1 MKILIIPFF
10 IMLVCILGFV
20 VYKDTEV
27 KRQQELN
34 ELMNEVNQ
42 TQNVEEMDS
51 SFALNPTQT
60 AEK

>member
-34 ELMNEVNQ
+34 QLMNEVNQ
-42 TQNVEEMDS
+42 TQNVEGMDS
-51 SFALNPTQT
+51 SFSLNSAQT

>member
-1 MKILIIPFF
+1 MKSLIIPFF

-42 TQNVEEMDS
+42 TQNVEGMDS
-51 SFALNPTQT
+51 SFALNPAQT

>member
-1 MKILIIPFF
+1 MKILIIPFS

-51 SFALNPTQT
+51 SFALNPAQT

>member
-34 ELMNEVNQ
+34 QLMNEVNQ
-42 TQNVEEMDS
+42 TQNVEGVDS
-51 SFALNPTQT
+51 SFSLNSAQT

>member
-34 ELMNEVNQ
+34 QLMNEVNQ
-42 TQNVEEMDS
+42 TQNVEGMDS
-51 SFALNPTQT
+51 SFSLSSAQT

>member
-42 TQNVEEMDS
+42 TQNVEGMDS
-51 SFALNPTQT
+51 SFSLSSAQT

>member
-34 ELMNEVNQ
+34 QLMNEVNQ
-42 TQNVEEMDS
+42 TQNGEGMDS
-51 SFALNPTQT
+51 SFSLSSAQT

>member
-1 MKILIIPFF
+1 MKSLIIPFF

-42 TQNVEEMDS
+42 TQNVEGMDS
-51 SFALNPTQT
+51 SFALNAAQT